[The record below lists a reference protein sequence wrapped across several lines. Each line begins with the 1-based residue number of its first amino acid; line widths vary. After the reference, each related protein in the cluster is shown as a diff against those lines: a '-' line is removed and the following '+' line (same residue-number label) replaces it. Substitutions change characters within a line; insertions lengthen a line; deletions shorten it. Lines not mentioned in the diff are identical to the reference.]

1 MTVENLIFRDE
12 NKAPNQK
19 HIKQRVAIPRL
30 KTDGRLQKIAF
41 FGSADVS
48 EKSTEYQQAFEAAKM
63 LAANG
68 KIIVN
73 GGGPGI
79 MDASTQGADAV
90 NGKTI
95 AITFYPQDMPEF
107 EGRSDTNIVT
117 EELRT
122 TNYVERM
129 MGLLS
134 EADAFIIFRG
144 GTGTLSEWSTAWLL
158 AHLYYDKYKPIFLYG
173 DFWHEYMAATEK
185 CFLIGPEEKEV
196 YRIVENNE
204 QLLDAM
210 HEMESIFAKRRA
222 DDETKKKA

>member
-1 MTVENLIFRDE
+1 MTVENLIFRDD
-12 NKAPNQK
+12 KKTPNQK
-19 HIKQRVAIPRL
+19 HIKQRIAIPRL

-41 FGSADVS
+41 FGSADIS
-48 EKSTEYQQAFEAAKM
+48 EDSLEYQQAFEAAKM

-79 MDASTQGADAV
+79 MNASTKGADAV
-90 NGKTI
+90 GGKTI

-107 EGRSDTNIVT
+107 EGRAGENVVT

-122 TNYVERM
+122 TNYIERM

-144 GTGTLSEWSTAWLL
+144 GTGTLSEWATAWLL

-173 DFWHEYMAATEK
+173 DFWHDFMAATEK
-185 CFLIGPEEKEV
+185 YFLIGPEEKEI

-210 HEMESIFAKRRA
+210 HEMESNFAKRRA
-222 DDETKKKA
+222 EEEEKST